1 MAAVAPSSRS
11 SGQRARRRLTEWG
24 KARLRD
30 WERWLRSKPWWVSG
44 LVALGTAAIVAGVF
58 WAYLAWAGSP
68 AWLPDR
74 FEELLD
80 LLPGVA

>member
-1 MAAVAPSSRS
+1 MSA
-11 SGQRARRRLTEWG
+11 LI
-24 KARLRD
+24 
-30 WERWLRSKPWWVSG
+30 
-44 LVALGTAAIVAGVF
+44 ALGTAVIVAGVF
-58 WAYLAWAGSP
+58 WANLEWAGSP